1 MHSDRFFAGVIEG
14 FYGRSWTLEARL
26 AYIDFLSEAGLN
38 AYIYCPKGDPYL
50 RHLWEQ
56 DWPEEQW
63 ESLLTL
69 SAAYRKR
76 DIFWGV
82 GLSPVELYRDY
93 GTQKKNQLKRKIQRL
108 AELAAPIIAILFD
121 DMPGDLESL
130 ASRQAEILGDVSHWL
145 PNVQVIVCPTY
156 YSFDPVLEKYFGAMP
171 TNYWQRLGRELPET
185 IQVFWTGNKVCS
197 SSITVAD
204 VQAIV
209 EPLGRPVT
217 LWDNYPVNDG
227 AVRSNFLYLSKLA
240 DRAARL
246 RPYISGHFCNPMNQA
261 YLSLPALGG
270 LAELYGG
277 RGFNHEALSRILG
290 KRTWERLLLDRDEFE
305 QTGWLELGEQRRLQ
319 LIEVYERLPGAAAG
333 EVAEWLRG
341 GYKFDPAC
349 LTA

>member
-1 MHSDRFFAGVIEG
+1 VHSDRFLVGVIEG
-14 FYGRSWTLEARL
+14 FYGRSWTHEARL
-26 AYIDFLSEAGLN
+26 AYADYLSEAGLN

-50 RHLWEQ
+50 RRLWEK
-56 DWPEEQW
+56 DWPTEQW
-63 ESLLTL
+63 ESLLSL

-76 DIFWGV
+76 SIYWGV

-93 GTQKKNQLKRKIQRL
+93 GAQKRNRLKRKVERL

-121 DMPGDLESL
+121 DMPGDLDSL
-130 ASRQAEILGDVSHWL
+130 ACRQAEIVGDVSHWL

-156 YSFDPVLEKYFGAMP
+156 YSFDPILERYFGAMP
-171 TNYWQRLGRELPET
+171 TKYWQQLGRELPET
-185 IQVFWTGNKVCS
+185 IQVFWTGNNVCS

-204 VQAIV
+204 IQAIV

-227 AVRSNFLYLSKLA
+227 AVRSNFLYMSKLA
-240 DRAARL
+240 DRSDKL

-261 YLSLPALGG
+261 FLSLPALGG

-277 RGFNHEALSRILG
+277 PGFSHEALSRILG
-290 KRTWERLLLDRDEFE
+290 ARTWERLLLDWHDFE
-305 QTGWLELGEQRRLQ
+305 RRGWLELGEQRRLQ
-319 LIEVYERLPGAAAG
+319 LVDVYDRLPGAAAG

-341 GYKFDPAC
+341 EYKFDPAC